1 MTSQYFTHTC
11 DGKSR
16 WIIRRLDDPDIAAL
30 SLTVP
35 TLSTSGAPLA
45 LHCLSSVKAKALVGD
60 VKSAFTQGLRNQ
72 REEFLFAPPPAGG
85 IPGEDPNELIFIE
98 LPTEV
103 YCLETGPP
111 GWRRSLLTACKE
123 YGFKRHPLAPRAMP
137 MHETLNGQ
145 TEQFS

>member
-16 WIIRRLDDPDIAAL
+16 WIIRCLDDPDIAVL
-30 SLTVP
+30 SLTVL

-85 IPGEDPNELIFIE
+85 IPGEDPKELIVIE
-98 LPTEV
+98 LLAAV
-103 YCLETGPP
+103 YGSVTGPP
-111 GWRRSLLTACKE
+111 GWRRSPVAA
-123 YGFKRHPLAPRAMP
+123 F
-137 MHETLNGQ
+137 
-145 TEQFS
+145 